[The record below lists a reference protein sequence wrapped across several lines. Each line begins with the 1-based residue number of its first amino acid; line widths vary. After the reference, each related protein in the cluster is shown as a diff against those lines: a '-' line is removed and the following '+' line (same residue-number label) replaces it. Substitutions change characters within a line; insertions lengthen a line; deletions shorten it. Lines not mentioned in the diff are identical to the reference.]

1 MKKVGL
7 DMMLGRGS
15 RCHYKKK
22 IPKTIIVRARLP
34 AGEATKAPPFGSTL
48 GLYGVKA
55 EDFCNFFNKDS
66 LNYWEKGTVVSV
78 LILISPSKTY
88 IVEYKLP
95 TVYAMLN
102 SYFDVNSKDS
112 ILSSRNLRKYTLEEE
127 EEGEEVEE
135 EIDEVI
141 FSGKGVIRSKKKRRI
156 TTKML
161 SMFND
166 KLEGYLDLRLEFWRP
181 IYQIAVIKSQQTNPK
196 ILQQWVMQIMG
207 TFHSCN
213 FQKPLRTVKKN
224 YNLRGRRR
232 K

>member
-1 MKKVGL
+1 M
-7 DMMLGRGS
+7 
-15 RCHYKKK
+15 
-22 IPKTIIVRARLP
+22 
-34 AGEATKAPPFGSTL
+34 

-55 EDFCNFFNKDS
+55 EEFCNFFNKDS

-112 ILSSRNLRKYTLEEE
+112 ILSSRNLRKYTPEEE
-127 EEGEEVEE
+127 EKGEEIES

-141 FSGKGVIRSKKKRRI
+141 FTGKGAIRSKKFRSKKIRSRKKRG
-156 TTKML
+156 KML
-161 SMFND
+161 RIFND

-181 IYQIAVIKSQQTNPK
+181 IYQMAVIKSQQTNPK

-224 YNLRGRRR
+224 YNWRGRRR